1 MADVYSGLLR
11 ATENATLTPSSSY
24 EKHLG
29 MQRSMSR
36 RDFLNGVAIGAGMA
50 LAEFPDPAGGE
61 PAGGFQGQTDQS
73 FAIMH
78 ALRDGRFWENAGT
91 AEAADAPYDL
101 IVVGAGISGLA
112 AAFLYRQQAGAGA
125 RILVLE
131 NSPSFGGHAVRNEFT
146 ASNGRRI
153 LGYGG
158 SKSLQTPSFFSA
170 AVSTFMT
177 DVGIDVGKFDQWFD
191 RRWAADR
198 GLGPAV
204 FLGRETFGADG
215 LFRTDGAPAEW
226 IARTPL
232 DERAKGDLV
241 KILSAP
247 ADPFKGKSRA
257 EKLALLSQ
265 TTYEA
270 FLLQI
275 LSLHPQVAAYL
286 ADSTKSYFGV
296 GTEAVTCLDARAM
309 GAPGFDAMDLGDA
322 VHPTL
327 SPSGRLMQRNPDP
340 YIHHFP
346 DGNASLARAI
356 LRRLLPEALPGES
369 IEDLLLARVDDSHLD
384 RDGSRT
390 RIRLGAPCVRV
401 RNVPNGVEVC
411 YVKNGKLR
419 QASAGH
425 VILACWHR
433 VIPLLTDELA
443 AEQRQALDDQQKV
456 PLIYTNVLL
465 RSWEAFARLGV
476 AGFRAPGAWWEG
488 CWIDEPVSIGSYRFA
503 DKPGDPVLLHL
514 GKVVLDGKGDSARE
528 QARLGRH
535 MLAGLAFSEV
545 EFHLR
550 DLLARALGNGGFDPA
565 RDIEAIAVN
574 RWSHGYSY
582 EYMRPWDAYWPD
594 GKLPIM
600 TARRGWGRI
609 AIANSDSGA
618 YAYAHSA
625 IDQAARA
632 VRDLLG
638 APEGAPAYASFPG
651 PPEEKIG
658 LK

>member
-1 MADVYSGLLR
+1 MRPSKHER
-11 ATENATLTPSSSY
+11 A
-24 EKHLG
+24 LG
-29 MQRSMSR
+29 MQRSISR
-36 RDFLNGVAIGAGMA
+36 RDFLNGVAVGAGMA
-50 LAEFPDPAGGE
+50 LADFPAPAGGYSV
-61 PAGGFQGQTDQS
+61 GGFRGQTDRG

-78 ALRDGRFWENAGT
+78 ALRDGRFWANAGA
-91 AEAADAPYDL
+91 AETVDEHYDL

-112 AAFLYRQQAGAGA
+112 SAFLYRQQAGAGA
-125 RILVLE
+125 RILILD
-131 NSPSFGGHAVRNEFT
+131 NSEDFGGHAVRNEFT

-158 SKSLQTPSFFSA
+158 SKSLQTPSFFSP
-170 AVSTFMT
+170 AVSKFMA
-177 DVGIDVGKFDQWFD
+177 DVGIDVSKFDKWYD

-204 FLGRETFGADG
+204 FLSRETFGADG
-215 LFRTDGAPAEW
+215 LFRTAGKPAEW

-232 DERAKGDLV
+232 DEKAKSDLV
-241 KILSAP
+241 KLFSSP
-247 ADPFKGKSRA
+247 ADPFKGKTRA
-257 EKLALLSQ
+257 EKFALLSE

-275 LSLHPQVAAYL
+275 LGLHPQVAAYL
-286 ADSTKSYFGV
+286 ADATKSYFGV
-296 GTEAVTCLDARAM
+296 GADAVSCLDARAI
-309 GAPGFDAMDLGDA
+309 GNPGFDAMDLGEA

-356 LRRLLPEALPGES
+356 VRRLLPEALPGDS
-369 IEDLLLARVDDSHLD
+369 IEDLLLAQVDYGRLD
-384 RDGSRT
+384 REESRI
-390 RIRLGAPCVRV
+390 RIRLDAPCVRV
-401 RNVPNGVEVC
+401 QNVRDAVEVC
-411 YVKNGKLR
+411 YVDNGKLLK
-419 QASAGH
+419 ASGGN

-443 AEQRQALDDQQKV
+443 KEQTEALGDQHKV
-456 PLIYTNVLL
+456 PLIYANVLV
-465 RSWEAFARLGV
+465 RSWESFARLGV
-476 AGFRAPGAWWEG
+476 VGFRAPGAWWDG

-503 DKPGDPVLLHL
+503 DTPSDPVLLHL
-514 GKVVLDGKGDSARE
+514 GKVVVGGKGESARE
-528 QARLGRH
+528 QARVGRH
-535 MLAGLAFSEV
+535 MLANLAFSEV
-545 EFHLR
+545 ELHIR
-550 DLLARALGNGGFDPA
+550 DLLARAMGKGGFDPA

-582 EYMRPWDAYWPD
+582 EYMRPWDAYWPE
-594 GKLPIM
+594 GPLPIE
-600 TARRGWGRI
+600 TARKQWGRI

-632 VRDLLG
+632 VRELLG
-638 APEGAPAYASFPG
+638 APEGAPAYARFPG
-651 PPEEKIG
+651 PPGEKIG
-658 LK
+658 LE

>member
-1 MADVYSGLLR
+1 MPPSVRD
-11 ATENATLTPSSSY
+11 NA
-24 EKHLG
+24 LG
-29 MQRSMSR
+29 MQRAISR

-50 LAEFPDPAGGE
+50 LADFPLPAAGS
-61 PAGGFQGQTDQS
+61 PASGFRGQTDQN

-78 ALRDGRFWENAGT
+78 ALRDGRFWSNAGP
-91 AEAADAPYDL
+91 AEALGEHYDL
-101 IVVGAGISGLA
+101 IVVGAGVSGLA
-112 AAFLYRQQAGAGA
+112 SAFLYRQQAGAGA
-125 RILVLE
+125 RILLLE
-131 NSPSFGGHAVRNEFT
+131 NSGDFGGHAVRNEFT

-153 LGYGG
+153 IGYGG
-158 SKSLQTPSFFSA
+158 SKSLQTPSFFSP
-170 AVSTFMT
+170 AVSKFMG
-177 DVGIDVGKFDQWFD
+177 DVGIDVGKFDKWYD

-204 FLGRETFGADG
+204 FFNRETFGADG
-215 LFRTDGAPAEW
+215 LFRTDGKADEW

-232 DERAKGDLV
+232 DEKAKSDLV
-241 KILSAP
+241 KLLSAP

-257 EKLALLSQ
+257 EKFALLSQ

-275 LSLHPQVAAYL
+275 LALHPQAAAYL

-296 GTEAVTCLDARAM
+296 GAEAVTCLDARAI

-327 SPSGRLMQRNPDP
+327 SPSGRLLQRNPDP

-356 LRRLLPEALPGES
+356 LRRLLPDALPGES
-369 IEDLLLARVDDSHLD
+369 IEDLLLAQVDYSRLD
-384 RDGSRT
+384 REGSPVRM
-390 RIRLGAPCVRV
+390 RLNAPCVRV
-401 RNVPNGVEVC
+401 QNVRDAVEVS
-411 YVKNGKLR
+411 YVSNGRLFK
-419 QASAGH
+419 ASAGQ

-443 AEQRQALDDQQKV
+443 KEQRDALDDQQKV
-456 PLIYTNVLL
+456 PLIYANVLL
-465 RSWEAFARLGV
+465 RSWESFAKLGV
-476 AGFRAPGAWWEG
+476 VGFRAPGAWWEG
-488 CWIDEPVSIGSYRFA
+488 CWIDEPVSIGDYRFA
-503 DKPGDPVLLHL
+503 DTPDDPVLLHL
-514 GKVVLDGKGDSARE
+514 GKVVIGDRGESARE
-528 QARLGRH
+528 QARVGRH
-535 MLAGLAFSEV
+535 MLAGLAFSEA
-545 EFHLR
+545 EFQIR
-550 DLLARALGNGGFDPA
+550 DLLARAMGSGGLDPA
-565 RDIEAIAVN
+565 RDIEAITIN

-594 GKLPIM
+594 GPLPIT

-625 IDQAARA
+625 IDQAVRA
-632 VRDLLG
+632 VRELLG
-638 APEGAPAYASFPG
+638 VPDAAPDYARFPG
-651 PPEEKIG
+651 PPLEKIG
-658 LK
+658 LE